1 MKTKKL
7 TVSFNTPAFLGDAR
21 QSGRWRTPP
30 FKHLLREWW
39 RVAWAEANHY
49 SPNVNEMRRA
59 EARLF
64 GAAADETGSR
74 ALIRLRVSRWDKGKL
89 SSWKHLE
96 KDRVKH
102 PEVEKTDF
110 KVGPQAYLG
119 FGPLDGRGGTRL
131 RERGMCAIQAREEAE
146 LKLAYPESDSTLI
159 DRALALADAFGA
171 LGGRARN
178 GWGSLSLTGDMSS
191 SGDQRLPLR
200 AWQDCLDREW
210 AHAIGEDEQGALIWH
225 TPSVPDWAGLM
236 KTLAEVKIGLRTQ
249 FVFHSG
255 KGASRPEERHWLSYP
270 VTNHSVKPWDDAAKK
285 REAKELGIGNRLPN
299 TLRFKVRKDDQ
310 GKFYGL
316 IFHMPCL
323 PPRQFRP
330 DQQTVEQ
337 VWRQVHQFLDGQKNL
352 QRSAW

>member
-1 MKTKKL
+1 MIIREF
-7 TVSFNTPAFLGDAR
+7 TVHFTTPAFLGNAE
-21 QSGRWRTPP
+21 QNGQWRTPP

-49 SPNVNEMRRA
+49 PSDVVEMRRA

-74 ALIRLRVSRWDKGKL
+74 ALIRLRLSRWDTGKGR
-89 SSWKHLE
+89 SWNNDLKVH
-96 KDRVKH
+96 H
-102 PEVEKTDF
+102 PEV
-110 KVGPQAYLG
+110 
-119 FGPLDGRGGTRL
+119 GRGGVAVGSQLYLGYGPLTYDKNS
-131 RERGMCAIQAREEAE
+131 RGTKLKANAAIQAGEEAQ
-146 LKLAYPESDSTLI
+146 LKLACPATDSALI

-178 GWGSLSLTGDMSS
+178 GWGSLSLTGDIS
-191 SGDQRLPLR
+191 SGGEQPPLR
-200 AWQDCLDREW
+200 AWQECLDREW

-255 KGASRPEERHWLSYP
+255 KGASHPEKRHWLSYP
-270 VTNHSVKPWDDAAKK
+270 VTNHSVKPW
-285 REAKELGIGNRLPN
+285 GGNSRLPN

-310 GKFYGL
+310 GKFYGV

-330 DQQTVEQ
+330 DRQTVEQ
-337 VWRQVHQFLDGQKNL
+337 VWRQVHQYLDGQKNL

>member
-1 MKTKKL
+1 MIIREF
-7 TVSFNTPAFLGDAR
+7 TVHFTTPAFLGNAE
-21 QSGRWRTPP
+21 QNGQWRTPP

-39 RVAWAEANHY
+39 RVAWAEANNY
-49 SPNVNEMRRA
+49 SSNIDEMRRA

-74 ALIRLRVSRWDKGKL
+74 ALIRLRLSRWDTGKGR
-89 SSWKHLE
+89 SWNNDLKV
-96 KDRVKH
+96 RH
-102 PEVEKTDF
+102 PEVGKGGAL
-110 KVGPQAYLG
+110 VGSQLYLG
-119 FGPLDGRGGTRL
+119 YGPLAYDKNSNGTKL
-131 RERGMCAIQAREEAE
+131 KANAAIQADEEAQ
-146 LKLAYPESDSTLI
+146 LKLACPATDSALI
-159 DRALALADAFGA
+159 DQALALADAFGA

-178 GWGSLSLTGDMSS
+178 GWGSLSLTGDMAS

-270 VTNHSVKPWDDAAKK
+270 VTNHSVKPWDDAAKT

-310 GKFYGL
+310 GKFYGV

-323 PPRQFRP
+323 PPKQFRP
-330 DQQTVEQ
+330 DRQTIEQ